1 MTRRFQKLLTA
12 AAVLLCAGLLAP
24 AAPAAAQG
32 YDGILESQSGY
43 DTPRRGGRDSGAGA
57 GGGYDGLV
65 TWSDRPGSATNP
77 YGTAPAADIYGF
89 VGGAGASAED
99 RRTQAQQQREEEKL
113 RRRLQISDQNRANA
127 EALQE
132 RLRAENAAREQA
144 NQQQRQEIM
153 ERMRQ
158 MQQQQQQQQGR
169 SQYR

>member
-12 AAVLLCAGLLAP
+12 AVLVCAGLLAP

-32 YDGILESQSGY
+32 YDGILESQSSY
-43 DTPRRGGRDSGAGA
+43 DTPRRGGDGSGT

-89 VGGAGASAED
+89 VGSAGGTPEE
-99 RRTQAQQQREEEKL
+99 RRAQAQQQREEEKL
-113 RRRLQISDQNRANA
+113 RRRQQISDQNRANT

-144 NQQQRQEIM
+144 SQQQRQEIM

-158 MQQQQQQQQGR
+158 MQQQQQQQQQGR